1 VVHAVGDDGL
11 GGLELLGVTEAA
23 ELVGVSPST
32 LRLWER
38 QGLIEPVRSS
48 GGARRYDRAMVDRLR
63 VIARLRRVE
72 GWNAAAIRRHL
83 VTGGLEAATAP
94 DGHGPSAPAGD
105 GGPSGSAATT
115 GTTGTTGT
123 TTAAGSGIGSADELG
138 RRLRRLRQ
146 RRRFTLR
153 EAAARSGLSIS
164 FVSAVERGLSG
175 ISVAALRRLL
185 GAYETT
191 LAELGAET
199 DVETRAPA
207 GPRRLVRAGERPVL
221 ETGGVRIEDLAV
233 GASVL
238 EPQLF
243 VLAPGTTSEGT
254 YSHLGEEFM
263 FVLDGRLGVWLDEA
277 EYYELGPGDALTF
290 PSSLPHRFA
299 ALGPSTTRLVWVNS
313 PPSF

>member
-83 VTGGLEAATAP
+83 AKDEIEASAAPAEHGSTDRAGGDGRGGSATTTTGRSIATA
-94 DGHGPSAPAGD
+94 
-105 GGPSGSAATT
+105 T
-115 GTTGTTGT
+115 
-123 TTAAGSGIGSADELG
+123 ELG

-146 RRRFTLR
+146 RRRLTLR
-153 EAAARSGLSIS
+153 EVAARSGLSIS
-164 FVSAVERGLSG
+164 FVSAVEHGLSG

-185 GAYETT
+185 AAYETT
-191 LAELGAET
+191 LAEIGTAT
-199 DVETRAPA
+199 DVETRAEA
-207 GPRRLVRAGERPVL
+207 GPRRLVRASERPVL
-221 ETGGVRIEDLAV
+221 ETGGVQIEDLAV
-233 GASVL
+233 GATIL

-299 ALGPSTTRLVWVNS
+299 ALGPHTTRVIWVNS